1 MVTAGKLFIT
11 GERTPLEEIAQ
22 KLKDYKAEVPL
33 EGADMTLMTTVNDLT
48 LRGKRLEGVISRD
61 VPIRLNKRGRVE
73 VSFRTFQ
80 TPFVLELKDDNV
92 FLLVVEKKNVANAIA
107 NMLSM
112 IIYLSIGN
120 ILEAEIPPEVL
131 EVYHKANSESTKVIF
146 FDNVD
151 IPNIN
156 KLSLYGSSLS
166 NTALYNQYLQHGKLW
181 YVVVTSKKYGYVVGV
196 TRDSVVTIFNRISTQ
211 EFIDF
216 CFDEVVR
223 LIIQGLRGRV

>member
-48 LRGKRLEGVISRD
+48 LRGRRLEGVISRD

-80 TPFVLELKDDNV
+80 TPFVLELRDDNV

-131 EVYHKANSESTKVIF
+131 EVYHKANSEATKVIF

-156 KLSLYGSSLS
+156 KLSLYGPSLS
-166 NTALYNQYLQHGKLW
+166 NTALYNQYLQYGKLW

-216 CFDEVVR
+216 CFDEIVG